1 MTDQSLA
8 AQTAAWQGAMKRTA
22 SVCATYYARRAP
34 HWIGISSRLWAGK
47 YEESPIPGQSLP
59 EQLMAAAK
67 REVELRGEFTL
78 RLLGD
83 LASRHL
89 HLPKDE
95 LLVDLTKLTAELIRD
110 GCRDV
115 ENDIVRT
122 GRFLY
127 GMDGGVVAVSVRDAI
142 SLVTDHLLDVTSRP
156 PEPNYY

>member
-1 MTDQSLA
+1 MTDPSLA

-34 HWIGISSRLWAGK
+34 HWIAISSRLWATK
-47 YEESPIPGQSLP
+47 YDESPIPGQSLP
-59 EQLMAAAK
+59 EQLMSAAQ

-89 HLPKDE
+89 HLPKDQ

-127 GMDGGVVAVSVRDAI
+127 GMDGGVVAVSVRAAI

-156 PEPNYY
+156 PAPNYF